1 MDWLSLEGIPRVKA
15 SYQVWKR
22 CRRLLRHTRKQPHVL
37 RQTVRFLKEDVQN
50 EYEELVDAIL
60 SLNRNEFR
68 QLLTEIKPG
77 RLYDLACSLEN

>member
-1 MDWLSLEGIPRVKA
+1 MDWLSLEGVPRVKA

-22 CRRLLRHTRKQPHVL
+22 CRRVLRHTRKQPHVL

-68 QLLTEIKPG
+68 QLLTELKPG
-77 RLYDLACSLEN
+77 RLYDIACSLEN

>member
-22 CRRLLRHTRKQPHVL
+22 CKRVLRHTRKHPQVL

-60 SLNRNEFR
+60 SLNRHEFR
-68 QLLTEIKPG
+68 QLLLELKPG
-77 RLYDLACSLEN
+77 RLYDIARSLEN

>member
-22 CRRLLRHTRKQPHVL
+22 CKRILRYTRKHPLVT

-60 SLNRNEFR
+60 SLNRDEFR
-68 QLLTEIKPG
+68 QLLTELKPG
-77 RLYDLACSLEN
+77 RLYDIACSLEN

>member
-50 EYEELVDAIL
+50 EFEELVDAIL

>member
-1 MDWLSLEGIPRVKA
+1 MDWLSLEGVPRVKA

-77 RLYDLACSLEN
+77 RLYHLACSLEN